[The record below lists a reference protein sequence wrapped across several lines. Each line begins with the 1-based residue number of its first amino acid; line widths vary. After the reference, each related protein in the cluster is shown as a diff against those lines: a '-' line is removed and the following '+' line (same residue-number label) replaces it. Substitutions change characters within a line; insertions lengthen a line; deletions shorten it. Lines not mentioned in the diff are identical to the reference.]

1 MVIFHSY
8 VSLPEGI
15 ILISFRYHPI
25 PRLAFDCLLLRW
37 FIAECVI
44 RTNHTV
50 CFNTEAAGLC
60 QNMAGI
66 DTFPRNCRQ
75 SLASHVPAAPVRLDP
90 ALRKNGHTGCPTLSM
105 LSMMTAYWFTH
116 SACLGIKWTKTFNS
130 CSMLRCWQWSFGPAT
145 MMPPNHNKSIKSWP
159 KCWILKDQ
167 WPTFRWRPNLKV
179 IPSECN

>member
-116 SACLGIKWTKTFNS
+116 SACLGIK
-130 CSMLRCWQWSFGPAT
+130 
-145 MMPPNHNKSIKSWP
+145 
-159 KCWILKDQ
+159 
-167 WPTFRWRPNLKV
+167 
-179 IPSECN
+179 